1 MWRIQS
7 SLNFGGDIW
16 EQRPLEV
23 GKAILKCLRHLR
35 DHRLACFCA
44 HLPLSPMELSV
55 LDWMSKSFFLSQVST
70 AKLRSDAIRSLHIT
84 KRLRWKSVS
93 NALPDSVPVRTGS
106 DMREWMYHR
115 AMPWTLECKH
125 KYTCASF
132 KILVQQMCG
141 YETQAFR
148 MTRYILFLEKK
159 TFLYAWIYK
168 IFWNVKYNHSA
179 FHNAKHPTC
188 ISSMTTEAK
197 TNK

>member
-1 MWRIQS
+1 MKYTNQQHISVKDPKLAELWGGYMRAEAAWSGQS
-7 SLNFGGDIW
+7 NF
-16 EQRPLEV
+16 EV
-23 GKAILKCLRHLR
+23 FETSERSQAGM
-35 DHRLACFCA
+35 FPGPSTSFA
-44 HLPLSPMELSV
+44 HGVSV

-148 MTRYILFLEKK
+148 RTR
-159 TFLYAWIYK
+159 
-168 IFWNVKYNHSA
+168 
-179 FHNAKHPTC
+179 
-188 ISSMTTEAK
+188 
-197 TNK
+197 